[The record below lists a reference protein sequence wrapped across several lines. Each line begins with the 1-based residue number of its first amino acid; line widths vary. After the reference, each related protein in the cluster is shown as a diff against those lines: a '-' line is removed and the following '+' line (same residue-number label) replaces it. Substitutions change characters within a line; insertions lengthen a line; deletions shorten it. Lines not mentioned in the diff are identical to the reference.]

1 MSYHKDMGYFGLM
14 LMSGLQGINLEYYE
28 AASIDGAGKLKQF
41 TQITLPLLSPVI
53 FFVLIISLVNSFQ
66 LFTQIIIM
74 TPDGGAQGST
84 MVMAE
89 RIYKYGFRYYK
100 MGMASAY
107 SWVLFA
113 ILLLLTFL
121 QMKLQKKWVNYEN

>member
-1 MSYHKDMGYFGLM
+1 
-14 LMSGLQGINLEYYE
+14 
-28 AASIDGAGKLKQF
+28 
-41 TQITLPLLSPVI
+41 
-53 FFVLIISLVNSFQ
+53 
-66 LFTQIIIM
+66 M

-107 SWVLFA
+107 SWILFA